1 MTRNVTRRILPAVLI
16 CFLRPGALTLA
27 QETAP
32 AGAPASPGNVLSANN
47 RFLYRLLKGVMLRS
61 ADKMPEES
69 YSFRPTEAVRSFG
82 EIVGDVAESQYLF
95 CSEALGE
102 KKPAPG
108 IERSKPSK
116 ADRIA
121 ALKSAFA
128 YCDKAYEGMTDASA
142 PEMVKH
148 MGLDMP
154 RLGVLTANNLHTVE
168 HYGNIAVY
176 LRMKNIVP
184 PTNEPEFMQQLMK

>member
-1 MTRNVTRRILPAVLI
+1 MRRNVTARILPALLI
-16 CFLRPGALTLA
+16 CLLAIPVVA
-27 QETAP
+27 QETPP
-32 AGAPASPGNVLSANN
+32 AAASASPGNALSANN
-47 RFLYRLLKGVMLRS
+47 RFLYRMLKAVMLRS
-61 ADKMPEES
+61 AEKMPEES
-69 YSFRPTEAVRSFG
+69 FGFKPTDAARSFG

-95 CSEALGE
+95 CSEVLGE
-102 KKPAPG
+102 KNPAPG
-108 IERSKPSK
+108 EKNKPSK

-142 PEMVKH
+142 PEMLKH
-148 MGLDMP
+148 MGIDMP
-154 RLGVLTANNLHTVE
+154 RLGVLTANNLHIVE

>member
-1 MTRNVTRRILPAVLI
+1 MRRNVTARILSALLI
-16 CFLRPGALTLA
+16 CLLATRVLA

-32 AGAPASPGNVLSANN
+32 AAAPTAPGNALSANN
-47 RFLYRLLKGVMLRS
+47 RFLYRMLKAVMLR
-61 ADKMPEES
+61 AAEKMPEEN
-69 YSFRPTEAVRSFG
+69 YGFKPTETVRSFG
-82 EIVGDVAESQYLF
+82 QIVGGVTESQYMF
-95 CSEALGE
+95 CSEVLGE
-102 KKPAPG
+102 KNPAPG
-108 IERSKPSK
+108 EMSKPSK

-128 YCDKAYEGMTDASA
+128 YCDKAYESMTDASA
-142 PEMVKH
+142 AEMTKH

-154 RLGVLTANNLHTVE
+154 RLGVLTANNLETVE
-168 HYGNIAVY
+168 HYGNIAIY

>member
-1 MTRNVTRRILPAVLI
+1 MRRNITARILPALLI
-16 CFLRPGALTLA
+16 CLLATRVLA

-32 AGAPASPGNVLSANN
+32 AAAPAAPANALSANN
-47 RFLYRLLKGVMLRS
+47 RFLYRMLKAVMLR
-61 ADKMPEES
+61 AAEKMPDES
-69 YSFRPTEAVRSFG
+69 YGFKPTETVESFG
-82 EIVGDVAESQYLF
+82 QIVGGVADSQYMF
-95 CSEALGE
+95 CSEVLGE
-102 KKPAPG
+102 KNQAPG
-108 IERSKPSK
+108 EKSKPSK

-128 YCDKAYEGMTDASA
+128 YCDKAYESMTDASA
-142 PEMVKH
+142 AEMMKH

-154 RLGVLTANNLHTVE
+154 RLGVLTANNLETVE
-168 HYGNIAVY
+168 HYGYIAIY

>member
-1 MTRNVTRRILPAVLI
+1 MRRNITARILPALLI
-16 CFLRPGALTLA
+16 CLLGPAALVLA

-32 AGAPASPGNVLSANN
+32 AAAPASPGNALSANN
-47 RFLYRLLKGVMLRS
+47 RFLYRMLKAVMLRS
-61 ADKMPEES
+61 AEKMPEES
-69 YSFRPTEAVRSFG
+69 YGFKPTEAVRSFG
-82 EIVGDVAESQYLF
+82 QIVGDVAESQYLF
-95 CSEALGE
+95 CSEVLGE
-102 KKPAPG
+102 KNPAPG
-108 IERSKPSK
+108 EKSKPSK

-142 PEMVKH
+142 PEMLKH

-154 RLGVLTANNLHTVE
+154 RLGVLTANNLHIVE
-168 HYGNIAVY
+168 HYGYIAVY

>member
-1 MTRNVTRRILPAVLI
+1 MRRNITPRILPALLI
-16 CFLRPGALTLA
+16 CLLATPVVA

-32 AGAPASPGNVLSANN
+32 AAAPASPGNALSANN
-47 RFLYRLLKGVMLRS
+47 RFLYRMLKAVVLR
-61 ADKMPEES
+61 AAEKMPEES
-69 YSFRPTEAVRSFG
+69 YGFKPTEAVRTFG
-82 EIVGDVAESQYLF
+82 QIVGDVAESQYLF
-95 CSEALGE
+95 CSEVLGE
-102 KKPAPG
+102 KNPAP
-108 IERSKPSK
+108 EEKSKPSK

-142 PEMVKH
+142 AEMMKH
-148 MGLDMP
+148 MGIDMP

-168 HYGNIAVY
+168 HYGNIAIY
-176 LRMKNIVP
+176 LRMKNVVP

>member
-1 MTRNVTRRILPAVLI
+1 MRRNVTARILPSLLI
-16 CFLRPGALTLA
+16 CLLATPVLA

-32 AGAPASPGNVLSANN
+32 AAAPASAGNALSANN
-47 RFLYRLLKGVMLRS
+47 RFLYRMLKAVMLRS
-61 ADKMPEES
+61 AEKMPEES
-69 YSFRPTEAVRSFG
+69 YGFKPTEAVRSFG
-82 EIVGDVAESQYLF
+82 QIVGGVAESQYMF
-95 CSEALGE
+95 CSEVLGE
-102 KKPAPG
+102 KNPAPG
-108 IERSKPSK
+108 EKTKPSK

-142 PEMVKH
+142 PEMMKH

-154 RLGVLTANNLHTVE
+154 RLGVLTANNLETVE
-168 HYGNIAVY
+168 HYGNIAIY

>member
-1 MTRNVTRRILPAVLI
+1 MKRNITARILPAALI
-16 CFLRPGALTLA
+16 CLLGHAALVLA

-32 AGAPASPGNVLSANN
+32 AAAPAPPGNVLSANN
-47 RFLYRLLKGVMLRS
+47 RFLYRMLKAVMLRS
-61 ADKMPEES
+61 AEKMPEES
-69 YSFRPTEAVRSFG
+69 YGFKPTGAVRTFG
-82 EIVGDVAESQYLF
+82 QIVGDVAESQYLF
-95 CSEALGE
+95 CSEVLGE
-102 KKPAPG
+102 KNPAP
-108 IERSKPSK
+108 EEKSKPSK

-142 PEMVKH
+142 AEMMKH
-148 MGLDMP
+148 MGIDMP

-168 HYGNIAVY
+168 HYGNIAIY